1 LLLQTLEQVTGCDWT
16 REGIEELFGRWIRAS
31 APVESVEFRWHAAST
46 LDRKVASSL
55 KPAALQSPA
64 NIAVEPIEYAGG
76 VQGELRATL
85 VVDAEWTAEHS
96 DAMRRFARAAGFFL
110 AQREAV
116 DAAQRLA
123 CRDELTG
130 LFNRRRLRE
139 ALDEWIPRA
148 RRERRPVSVVLLDV
162 DHFKSINDAWGH
174 STGDRVLQMI
184 AELLQSSFRS
194 QDVVCR
200 YGGEEFCVLLC
211 DHRAARTKDHPT
223 EALFFAERV
232 RRAAE
237 STQWTTA
244 DGQAL
249 SQVTL
254 SGGIATYPW
263 DGATAQEL
271 LQRADEALYDAK
283 RSGRNRIQLARGLRL
298 AG

>member
-1 LLLQTLEQVTGCDWT
+1 VSTPAASNWSERDAMTLE
-16 REGIEELFGRWIRAS
+16 RW
-31 APVESVEFRWHAAST
+31 
-46 LDRKVASSL
+46 
-55 KPAALQSPA
+55 
-64 NIAVEPIEYAGG
+64 
-76 VQGELRATL
+76 
-85 VVDAEWTAEHS
+85 
-96 DAMRRFARAAGFFL
+96 ARAAAFFA
-110 AQREAV
+110 AQR
-116 DAAQRLA
+116 DAAQAAEQLA

-130 LFNRRRLRE
+130 LFNRRKLRE

-148 RRERRPVSVVLLDV
+148 RRERQPISVLLLDV

-174 STGDRVLQMI
+174 ATGDRVLRLI
-184 AELLQSSFRS
+184 AELLQSSFRA

-211 DHRAARTKDHPT
+211 DHRAGQNQNHPT

-237 STQWTTA
+237 TMRWTTA

-254 SGGIATYPW
+254 SGGIAAYPW

-271 LQRADEALYDAK
+271 LQRADEALYAAK
-283 RSGRNRIQLARGLRL
+283 RSGRNRIQIARGLRL